1 MSRKRA
7 KTFKKNVS
15 IDRLKG
21 SEYNMCKFLEE
32 KNRPKGAIMKNS
44 IHKISGKIIF
54 SLLTIFL
61 LFFQGSGFGLSSAEG
76 GESQEQKTKKAK
88 LYRDIFPLISESD
101 LYCSF
106 FVLEKKEL
114 DTKIVGAEKM
124 EERMLLRE
132 HDIFFINKGRVDG
145 FETGQMFLI
154 LEIGSKIKN
163 PVTREK
169 YGFLALKRGR
179 ARIVEVEESR
189 ASARL
194 EKACDQV
201 MVGHCLVPFEEK
213 GGLLGVDLGYDV
225 FPPEGEGINGMIIY
239 LVRDYEQIGSGHWA
253 LIDLGEEDGLQ
264 FGQQL
269 IIYRKL
275 KKSDSI
281 ESIGTLIVI
290 DTQRRT
296 STVKI
301 LSAKDALKVGDLVKT
316 HFK

>member
-1 MSRKRA
+1 
-7 KTFKKNVS
+7 
-15 IDRLKG
+15 
-21 SEYNMCKFLEE
+21 
-32 KNRPKGAIMKNS
+32 MKNS

-61 LFFQGSGFGLSSAEG
+61 LFFQVDGFGLSPAEG
-76 GESQEQKTKKAK
+76 GGSQEQKTKKAK

-132 HDIFFINKGRVDG
+132 HDIFFINKGRIDG

-154 LEIGSKIKN
+154 LEIGRKIKN
-163 PVTREK
+163 PVTKEK

-225 FPPEGEGINGMIIY
+225 LPPEGEGINGMIIY

-281 ESIGTLIVI
+281 ESIGSLIVI

-296 STVKI
+296 STVKV
-301 LSAKDALKVGDLVKT
+301 LSAKHALKVGDLVKT